1 MQNANR
7 SIKYAPYVVF
17 SLLLLIWET
26 AVAVNNTPAW
36 LLPAPRQILMAIWEF
51 KPLLL
56 SHTLATLAEALTG
69 YVIAI
74 GLAFAIALTLNN
86 CRWLKAG
93 FYPLLVVT
101 QTIPLIILAIL
112 LPIWFGFG
120 LLPKII
126 IVVLVCFFPIVISFI
141 NGLASVDID
150 QLNLFRS
157 MGARPLQT
165 FFMVKIPA
173 AIPALFSGL
182 RISATYS
189 IMAAVISEW
198 VGARQGLGYFMTIA
212 QKSFRIDQVL
222 AAVTIICFLSLLL
235 VKIIDWSE
243 YFLAPWNRI
252 STEYDEDTVD
262 KQLLKEEQ

>member
-1 MQNANR
+1 MKKLNKT
-7 SIKYAPYVVF
+7 IKYAPYIVF
-17 SLLLLIWET
+17 FLLVLIWEI
-26 AVAVNNTPAW
+26 AVAVKHVPAW
-36 LLPAPRQILMAIWEF
+36 LLPPPSLIVMAIWEF
-51 KPLLL
+51 KSLLL
-56 SHTLATLAEALTG
+56 IHTLATLAEALSG
-69 YVIAI
+69 YLIAI
-74 GLAFAIALTLNN
+74 GLAFIIALILNN
-86 CRWLKAG
+86 CRWLNAG

-141 NGLASVDID
+141 NGLGSVDID

-157 MGARPLQT
+157 MGAKSLQT
-165 FFMVKIPA
+165 FFMVKLPA
-173 AIPALFSGL
+173 AIPAFFSGL

-198 VGARQGLGYFMTIA
+198 VGARQGLGYFMTMA

-222 AAVTIICFLSLLL
+222 AAVVIICFLSLLL
-235 VKIIDWSE
+235 VKMIDWSE
-243 YFLAPWNRI
+243 YWLVPWNR
-252 STEYDEDTVD
+252 TPLEHEELVD
-262 KQLLKEEQ
+262 QG